1 MSFFVPVLAAVLALL
16 TLVLYRRLAVAP
28 GWRGPARLGV
38 GVVLGLG
45 WLASLGGLAM
55 LGGVID
61 PSGRRWLA
69 WVGLT
74 WLALGVY
81 LLLGV
86 LALGALALVA
96 RVLLPAGGRRRVLR
110 LGTPAVAVLAVAAT
124 GWGLHEAARP
134 SITATTVTST
144 DLPESFDGMRVALL
158 TDLHAGP
165 VRDAAFTRA
174 AVDAINAA
182 EPDLVVLG
190 GDLVDGRVE
199 QVADVLAPL
208 ADLEAPMGVVAVSG
222 NHEYISQEPDA
233 WLAHWETLGITV
245 LRNEALRL
253 TDPRGGGDTIL
264 VAGLN
269 DLTATGAAA
278 PDPDRALALSD
289 PAGFTL
295 LVAHQPK
302 AAELVQGRGIDLQLS
317 GHTHGGQLWP
327 FRWAVLLQQ
336 PVIDGKQYVGDVA
349 VLTSR
354 GAGAWGP
361 PVRVLAP
368 PEIPVVTLRRG

>member
-1 MSFFVPVLAAVLALL
+1 MSFFVPVLATVLALL
-16 TLVLYRRLAVAP
+16 TVYLHRRLAVAP
-28 GWRGPARLGV
+28 GWGRRTRIGTGL
-38 GVVLGLG
+38 VLGLG
-45 WLASLGGLAM
+45 WLTSLVGFAM

-61 PSGRRWLA
+61 PNGRRWLA
-69 WVGLT
+69 WAGLT
-74 WLALGVY
+74 WLAIGVY

-86 LALGALALVA
+86 LALGVAALVA
-96 RVLLPAGGRRRVLR
+96 RLLRRPAARRRVLR
-110 LGTPAVAVLAVAAT
+110 AGTPAVAVLAVAAT

-134 SITATTVTST
+134 TVTAATVTSP
-144 DLPESFDGMRVALL
+144 DLPEAFDGLRIALL

-165 VRDAAFTRA
+165 VRDATFTRA

-190 GDLVDGRVE
+190 GDLVDGKVE

-208 ADLEAPMGVVAVSG
+208 ADLEAPLGVVAVSG
-222 NHEYISQEPDA
+222 NHEYISQEADA

-245 LRNEALRL
+245 LRNDSLVL
-253 TDPRGGGDTIL
+253 TDPAGGTETIR
-264 VAGLN
+264 VAGIN
-269 DLTATGAAA
+269 DLTATGDAA
-278 PDPDRALALSD
+278 PDPDLALRDSD

-302 AAELVQGRGIDLQLS
+302 SAELVQGRGVDLQLS

-336 PVIDGKQYVGDVA
+336 PVIDGLDAVGDVP

-368 PEIPVVTLRRG
+368 PEIPVVTVRRG